1 MFLSVCRVTAERF
14 PESIRFV
21 LSFYF
26 FSTKKSGRKEEAGQ
40 KGSYNTTEI
49 KVQKEGR
56 SVWVTNVHFLQYN
69 STKKMRFRDVLQE
82 MHGKKLRGRS
92 KENSSNLPQ
101 TEVNPNLCWIM
112 TTGQPAIRP

>member
-1 MFLSVCRVTAERF
+1 MG
-14 PESIRFV
+14 
-21 LSFYF
+21 
-26 FSTKKSGRKEEAGQ
+26 KKEEAGQ

-69 STKKMRFRDVLQE
+69 STKKMQFRDVLQE
-82 MHGKKLRGRS
+82 MHGKKFQGRS
-92 KENSSNLPQ
+92 KENSNSLPQ

-112 TTGQPAIRP
+112 TTGQPAICPSHVAVLQADDIYQNVKERYEMAN